1 MLNIKD
7 LLNDQIINKSEL
19 INKRHKYLGLDAA
32 QAAFIAK
39 IFVNNNDK
47 NTIITQSEAAKL
59 MGVEEPSAKKIIE
72 FLVLE
77 GLVKVTEN
85 NSEVKFD
92 FEFLIEKLI
101 STYLPPS
108 SSSSI
113 EQKVDWAVKV
123 IGIEF
128 SNENRIELTDQ
139 ISNTNWD
146 LVLVAI
152 NEFKNQ
158 TNKTFPLLVSL
169 IKAINNDK
177 KENDGKI
184 KSLMQVNWLEE

>member
-47 NTIITQSEAAKL
+47 NTIITQSEAAEL

-113 EQKVDWAVKV
+113 EQKVDWAVNV

>member
-47 NTIITQSEAAKL
+47 NTIITQSDAAEL

-152 NEFKNQ
+152 NEFKSQ